1 MRERDEPHIR
11 DTMRER
17 GKIGVRCT
25 FRIYLEDG
33 KGQKKV
39 EEKDV
44 ITDAGLEHAVKLLA
58 GIEMKPFKYIAV
70 GTGTTPESETDTELE
85 NEIARTMATAEY
97 TQLAEVGISAKF
109 SWDIDTEISEAGLFN
124 ASENGVMFARVVFPK
139 LVVPANIYALVEFE
153 ISLERV

>member
-1 MRERDEPHIR
+1 MRGKD
-11 DTMRER
+11 
-17 GKIGVRCT
+17 KIGVRCT
-25 FRIYLEDG
+25 FRIYLEEG
-33 KGQKKV
+33 RKRIKA

-139 LVVPANIYALVEFE
+139 LVVPANIYAVVEFE
-153 ISLERV
+153 ISLERA